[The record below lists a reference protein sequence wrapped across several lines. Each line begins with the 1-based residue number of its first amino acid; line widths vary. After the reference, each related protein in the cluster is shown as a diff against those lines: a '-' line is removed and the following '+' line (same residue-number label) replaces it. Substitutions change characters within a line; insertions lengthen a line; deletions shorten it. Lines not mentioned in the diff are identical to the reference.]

1 MTDSLPA
8 GPLLALDTS
17 TEVGSVA
24 VGRGDGILAEIS
36 LRVGAG
42 HSSALL
48 PAVDEAMRLAG
59 VGPGDLAGVV
69 VGAGPGSF
77 TGLRVAAA
85 TAKGIVHA
93 RGIPLFARSTL
104 EVIAAGCAGSAGR
117 VCALIDA
124 RRGDVFAACYE
135 FAARGSRLA
144 ARDGGVGVVLEPCVR
159 PLGEVL
165 RDLSGSADLLFT
177 GPGAER
183 HRQQIEAAGGRVAP
197 AHLHAPRAG
206 ALLWLVREVPGRA
219 AVADPARWEPTYLRA
234 SGAERMRAAAG
245 SGE

>member
-1 MTDSLPA
+1 VADSLPA
-8 GPLLALDTS
+8 GPLLALDSS

-24 VGRGDGILAEIS
+24 VGRGDEILAEIS

-48 PAVDEAMRLAG
+48 PAIDEAMRLAA
-59 VGPGDLAGVV
+59 VAPDELAGVV

-93 RGIPLFARSTL
+93 RNIPLFALSTL
-104 EVIAAGCAGSAGR
+104 EVIAAGSAASSGP

-124 RRGDVFAACYE
+124 RRGDVFAACYR
-135 FAARGSRLA
+135 FAAD
-144 ARDGGVGVVLEPCVR
+144 DGGSEEILAPCVR
-159 PLGEVL
+159 PLEEVL
-165 RDLSGSADLLFT
+165 RNLSGADGVLFT

-183 HRQQIEAAGGRVAP
+183 HRVEIEAAGGRVAP

-206 ALLWLVREVPGRA
+206 ALLWLAAEVPVRA

-234 SGAERMRAAAG
+234 SGAERIRAAG
-245 SGE
+245 VSGE